1 MFEVRVSSDRGWVA
15 VQCACPAGR
24 ALFLN
29 ETAAYAAMATHMQ
42 TCSPGTADQAF
53 QAFATEATAA

>member
-24 ALFLN
+24 AMFPD
-29 ETAAYAAMATHMQ
+29 ETAAYAAIATHMQ
-42 TCSPGTADQAF
+42 TCGARTADQSF